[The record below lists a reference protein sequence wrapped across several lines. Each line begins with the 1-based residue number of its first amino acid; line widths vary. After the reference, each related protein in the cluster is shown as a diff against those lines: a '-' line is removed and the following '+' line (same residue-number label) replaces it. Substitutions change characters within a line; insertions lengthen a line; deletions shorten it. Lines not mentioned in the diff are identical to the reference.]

1 MKIIKINDNIK
12 INIEM
17 IYSLEYHNNNNDII
31 KWENDYKSY
40 LDKFAQD
47 PPILPIS
54 NTEVYRPI
62 YGEKIDKDKMQLYSN
77 ELNAHIISIIGD
89 RPEYIENYYVI
100 LSSGLKVNIDKSIY
114 DIIDKYLDKFI
125 IEN

>member
-1 MKIIKINDNIK
+1 
-12 INIEM
+12 
-17 IYSLEYHNNNNDII
+17 
-31 KWENDYKSY
+31 
-40 LDKFAQD
+40 
-47 PPILPIS
+47 
-54 NTEVYRPI
+54 
-62 YGEKIDKDKMQLYSN
+62 MQLYSN